1 MKGSDI
7 HTILIPTGLVGKTN
21 IPHRT
26 ARKNRTVKSHV
37 PDLQY
42 VLRGMYAC
50 MYVVSRTTVLCVPG
64 TTVLQLYC
72 YRVQH
77 GLAVGTRRKY
87 DY

>member
-26 ARKNRTVKSHV
+26 ARKNRTVKSYV
-37 PDLQY
+37 PDLQHVCMHVCGVAY
-42 VLRGMYAC
+42 YCIMY
-50 MYVVSRTTVLCVPG
+50 